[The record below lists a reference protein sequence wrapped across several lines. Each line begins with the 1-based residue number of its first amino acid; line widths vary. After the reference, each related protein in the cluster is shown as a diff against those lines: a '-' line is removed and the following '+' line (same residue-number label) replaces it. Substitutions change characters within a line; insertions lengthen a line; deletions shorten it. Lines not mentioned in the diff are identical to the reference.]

1 MSDYLRFSRLPILL
15 LVIFMIAR
23 FILGASGVPYEQ
35 GTWLFSMVTLTFF
48 AAFFYG
54 AFSRRLRG
62 YKWHQAML
70 LGVTIAFAAQILIL
84 VATLVSYLAG
94 AETYFNHPTALN
106 VEEAIGMGQA
116 LVGRLLGLI
125 VNCITAG
132 ICGLLGWL
140 GGKYIPDTT

>member
-1 MSDYLRFSRLPILL
+1 VSDYLNFSRLPILL

-62 YKWHQAML
+62 YKWYQGML
-70 LGVTIAFAAQILIL
+70 LGVTIAIVAQILIL
-84 VATLVSYLAG
+84 LATLASYLVG

-106 VEEAIGMGQA
+106 VEEAVGLGQA
-116 LVGRLLGLI
+116 LVSRVFGLI
-125 VNCITAG
+125 ANSISAG
-132 ICGLLGWL
+132 ICGCLGWL
-140 GGKYIPDTT
+140 GGKLIPETT